1 MEVLN
6 AAMAL
11 MRTRR
16 RGMSMFGADN
26 LSPVALSVAS
36 NNKFSPNSV
45 SRAKTEPILH
55 RDGNNFESVG
65 SASDFDDIDSWIDEN
80 IPEHLRTPNA
90 KSHDFSAASDSHILP
105 VNIDKTSYSGNKVH
119 PRRTSYWTQGN
130 NVVNTSTDEFELL
143 RIRRNVSHL
152 QLHGNYPTS
161 YDEEHCSRT
170 IPEFLL
176 LRDFK
181 EEQAA
186 KDLEREVE
194 LAFGGDNGSGLNE
207 RILKFH
213 ERVHSRNRDSQRSR
227 IAESEKAGI
236 NYDV

>member
-1 MEVLN
+1 
-6 AAMAL
+6 
-11 MRTRR
+11 
-16 RGMSMFGADN
+16 MFGADN

-55 RDGNNFESVG
+55 RDRNNFESVG

-130 NVVNTSTDEFELL
+130 NVVNTAQMNSNFF
-143 RIRRNVSHL
+143 V
-152 QLHGNYPTS
+152 
-161 YDEEHCSRT
+161 YDVMFLIFSFMET
-170 IPEFLL
+170 IPRHMMKNIVRAQFQNFFCFATLKKS
-176 LRDFK
+176 RR
-181 EEQAA
+181 Q
-186 KDLEREVE
+186 R
-194 LAFGGDNGSGLNE
+194 FG
-207 RILKFH
+207 
-213 ERVHSRNRDSQRSR
+213 RSR
-227 IAESEKAGI
+227 ISFRGRQWLRTERKDFKVSRKSAQQKPRFAEVS
-236 NYDV
+236 NR

>member
-1 MEVLN
+1 MTCLDLQIVIFYPSSI
-6 AAMAL
+6 
-11 MRTRR
+11 
-16 RGMSMFGADN
+16 G
-26 LSPVALSVAS
+26 
-36 NNKFSPNSV
+36 
-45 SRAKTEPILH
+45 
-55 RDGNNFESVG
+55 
-65 SASDFDDIDSWIDEN
+65 
-80 IPEHLRTPNA
+80 
-90 KSHDFSAASDSHILP
+90 
-105 VNIDKTSYSGNKVH
+105 KTSYSGNKVH
-119 PRRTSYWTQGN
+119 PRRTSYWTQDD

-194 LAFGGDNGSGLNE
+194 LAFGRQWLWTE
-207 RILKFH
+207 RKDFK
-213 ERVHSRNRDSQRSR
+213 VSRKSAWQKPRSAAVSNR
-227 IAESEKAGI
+227 
-236 NYDV
+236 

>member
-1 MEVLN
+1 
-6 AAMAL
+6 
-11 MRTRR
+11 
-16 RGMSMFGADN
+16 MFGADN
-26 LSPVALSVAS
+26 LSPVSLLVAS
-36 NNKFSPNSV
+36 NSKYSPNSV
-45 SRAKTEPILH
+45 SRAKTEPIFH
-55 RDGNNFESVG
+55 SDGNHFESVS
-65 SASDFDDIDSWIDEN
+65 SASNFDDIDSWIDEN

-90 KSHDFSAASDSHILP
+90 KPRDLPRPSDSDVLSA
-105 VNIDKTSYSGNKVH
+105 NIGKTSYSGNKVH
-119 PRRTSYWTQGN
+119 PRRTSYWTQDD

-213 ERVHSRNRDSQRSR
+213 ERVHGRNRDPQRSR
-227 IAESEKAGI
+227 IAAFQSEKAGI
-236 NYDV
+236 SDGV

>member
-1 MEVLN
+1 
-6 AAMAL
+6 
-11 MRTRR
+11 
-16 RGMSMFGADN
+16 
-26 LSPVALSVAS
+26 SPVALSVAS

-213 ERVHSRNRDSQRSR
+213 ERVHGRNRDPQRSR
-227 IAESEKAGI
+227 IAAFQSEKAGI
-236 NYDV
+236 SDGV